1 MTRPKDWNNR
11 KRQKPKIADKK
22 LRGEWAEMVFMTR
35 AIELGLPISKPWGEM
50 QSYDFVVGRTRHFV
64 SVQVKSTIAE
74 LGNGY
79 VCTVRGGHKP
89 YPPGSFDF
97 LAAYVVHDNAWYII
111 PEEEIQGTP
120 RRQRPSTRSIARRG
134 TCSIPMLT
142 PSRATSTTSTAAPK
156 NSRRNGSSEVRRL
169 LKHFPR
175 FLRSFPQTSTGKFH
189 PAQLLHKREM
199 FFCCGPQHSGPEW
212 VQRKR
217 GILKACQLMIAVTP
231 VADWQFS
238 RVNCQ
243 GKFGNARQC
252 VPVARAFAAS
262 SPARSLSRLDRWL
275 PQGLQKK

>member
-50 QSYDFVVGRTRHFV
+50 QSYDFVVGRTRHIV

-111 PEEEIQGTP
+111 PEEEIQGQDCVT
-120 RRQRPSTRSIARRG
+120 
-134 TCSIPMLT
+134 LY
-142 PSRATSTTSTAAPK
+142 PK
-156 NSRRNGSSEVRRL
+156 SPKAKYEKYREAW
-169 LKHFPR
+169 H
-175 FLRSFPQTSTGKFH
+175 
-189 PAQLLHKREM
+189 LLHPDADPKPGHIDDIHGCAEE
-199 FFCCGPQHSGPEW
+199 FPAEW
-212 VQRKR
+212 
-217 GILKACQLMIAVTP
+217 IE
-231 VADWQFS
+231 
-238 RVNCQ
+238 
-243 GKFGNARQC
+243 
-252 VPVARAFAAS
+252 
-262 SPARSLSRLDRWL
+262 
-275 PQGLQKK
+275 